1 MLQRDAETAC
11 STSKFVRLLVFCVT
25 YVVSLLGSSH
35 ASLTG
40 SLSFSQLVFLT
51 SMDLGWLVC
60 LIKAQCA
67 DLMLISAQCLQVRLL
82 FIFASAIVW
91 WSGVCTV
98 APGREEEK
106 ENKSL

>member
-1 MLQRDAETAC
+1 MTA
-11 STSKFVRLLVFCVT
+11 
-25 YVVSLLGSSH
+25 
-35 ASLTG
+35 

-51 SMDLGWLVC
+51 SMDSGWLVC